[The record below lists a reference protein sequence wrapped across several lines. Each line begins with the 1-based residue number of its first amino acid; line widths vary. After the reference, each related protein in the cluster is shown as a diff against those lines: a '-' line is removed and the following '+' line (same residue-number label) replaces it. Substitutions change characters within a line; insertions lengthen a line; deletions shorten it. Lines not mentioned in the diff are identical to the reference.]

1 MASAATTMAITFG
14 RNFWCLCSSLLLVIA
29 ASPAHAETKL
39 FESVQVTPSG
49 EYTFG
54 IEGPAVDPDGNL
66 FVVNFGQPG
75 TVGKLAAGG
84 TASERFAVLPDGSI
98 GNAIRFAR
106 DGTMFIADYKKHNI
120 FAIPKGG

>member
-1 MASAATTMAITFG
+1 MAITFG

-54 IEGPAVDPDGNL
+54 IEGPAADLDGNL
-66 FVVNFGQPG
+66 FVVNFGKPG
-75 TVGKLAAGG
+75 TIGKAAGG
-84 TASERFAVLPDGSI
+84 RRGFGAVYGTARGQRRQRHPLCA
-98 GNAIRFAR
+98 
-106 DGTMFIADYKKHNI
+106 
-120 FAIPKGG
+120 